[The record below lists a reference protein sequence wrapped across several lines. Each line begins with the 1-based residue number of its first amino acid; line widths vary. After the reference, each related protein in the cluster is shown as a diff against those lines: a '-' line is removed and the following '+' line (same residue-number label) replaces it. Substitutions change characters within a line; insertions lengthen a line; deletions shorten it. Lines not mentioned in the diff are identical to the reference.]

1 MNRRAALILTV
12 LSSTACNVFDE
23 SLYLRADAG
32 SDATVSSL
40 TLSERC
46 SGTVPEIP
54 RVNRDYSLDTSGLAD
69 DLRDLA
75 SCAGRELPGND
86 GFFRVHMEAGELWH
100 FHVHTLDRTHNPAI
114 YLLPSCD
121 DRACTRGL
129 DECGDGR
136 DEHISIRARETRDY
150 FVGLDSPSSGGSPYT
165 LTVVHAACGDGE
177 REHGESCD
185 DRNRTS
191 GDGCDDQCR
200 TELGDNGVEVEPN
213 DDFSD
218 PNIVVV
224 NTAPVTVQASLGGRC
239 DFDMF
244 GVNLPAGGSVRVTM
258 LDINGQ
264 PCATSTPEFRM
275 VWMLPDGTTTSGTG
289 ALAGDNHCPAISDAQ
304 TFAQRVS
311 TAGTY
316 YVRVSP
322 VADLSTVTNYK
333 LRFEVTRP

>member
-1 MNRRAALILTV
+1 MNRRAALLLCAIST
-12 LSSTACNVFDE
+12 TACNVFDE

-32 SDATVSSL
+32 ADATVQSL

-46 SGTVPEIP
+46 SAAVPLVA
-54 RVNRDYSLDTSGLAD
+54 RVNLDYTLDTTGLTD

-75 SCAGRELPGND
+75 SCAGRQLPGND

-136 DEHISIRARETRDY
+136 DEHISIRARESRDY
-150 FVGLDSPSSGGSPYT
+150 FVGLDSASTGGAPYQ
-165 LTVVHAACGDGE
+165 LTVVHAACGDGV

-185 DRNRTS
+185 DHNRTA
-191 GDGCDDQCR
+191 GDGCDGDCR
-200 TELGDNGVEVEPN
+200 SELGDNGVEVEPN

-224 NTAPVTVQASLGGRC
+224 NTAPVTVQGRLGGRC

-244 GVNLPAGGSVRVTM
+244 GVNVPAGASVRVTM
-258 LDINGQ
+258 LDINAQ
-264 PCATSTPEFRM
+264 PCPMSGPEFRM
-275 VWMLPDGTTTSGTG
+275 AWVLPDGTTTGGTG
-289 ALAGDNHCPAISDAQ
+289 VIAAGNRCPAITDAQ
-304 TFAQRVS
+304 PFAQRIT

-322 VADLSTVTNYK
+322 VGDLADTVDYK
-333 LRFEVTRP
+333 LRFELVRP